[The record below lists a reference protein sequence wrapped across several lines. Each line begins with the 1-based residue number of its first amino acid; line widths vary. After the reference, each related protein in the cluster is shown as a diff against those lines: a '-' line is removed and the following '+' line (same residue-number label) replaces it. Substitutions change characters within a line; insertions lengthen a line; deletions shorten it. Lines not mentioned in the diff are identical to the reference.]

1 MKKVDVIVNYPDYV
15 KMKKHFPYSFRKK
28 FTITSIVII
37 LVFML
42 ALIPPD
48 SSTISDVAM
57 ADILFIAAA
66 YFLLKIIDILFRKQ
80 KYKKELY
87 RYPEHMKYTLSFYE
101 DYLEKKSET
110 VTKKIFYYQIKKKL
124 ETIDAIYFLL
134 NSKEILLIKKEDCN
148 SELLDYL
155 EEIHVDKQSIQC
167 LKSSN
172 TENDAK
178 FDKKISRIKL
188 VLMILFI
195 LTILSLIGG
204 MILPQVLTL
213 RDIPSFIVKYFP
225 NVTLHLGIV
234 HIDFPSVF
242 NISYLWSACFFLPIT
257 ILSVVLGIV
266 YRRKGFK
273 CIKNIVA
280 GIIVTVLLSCMIYF
294 SYHDDYQIEKD
305 YQETN
310 AYHSIIGEIL
320 PKEGRMFQMIW
331 YNSNSES
338 TYFYF
343 EDAKENE
350 KFRKKIQKNNH
361 WILAK
366 DVNTDLSYFVI
377 NSCHSTKEPC
387 YYSVY
392 IEELETYNKV
402 PKETGLY
409 TIYSMLY
416 DTEIHSIKM
425 QKFIYQYRK

>member
-15 KMKKHFPYSFRKK
+15 KMKKHFPYSFWKK
-28 FTITSIVII
+28 FIITSIVII

-48 SSTISDVAM
+48 PLTISDVAI
-57 ADILFIAAA
+57 ADILFIAVA
-66 YFLLKIIDILFRKQ
+66 YILLKIIDILFRKQ
-80 KYKKELY
+80 KYKRELY
-87 RYPEHMKYTLSFYE
+87 RYPEHMEYTLSFYE

-110 VTKKIFYYQIKKKL
+110 VTKKIFYYQIQKKV

-155 EEIHVDKQSIQC
+155 EEIHIDKQSIQC

-172 TENDAK
+172 TESDTK

-204 MILPQVLTL
+204 IILPQVLTL
-213 RDIPSFIVKYFP
+213 RDIPSFIVKDFP

-234 HIDFPSVF
+234 HIGFPSVF

-273 CIKNIVA
+273 CSKNIIA

-294 SYHDDYQIEKD
+294 SYHNDYQIEKD
-305 YQETN
+305 YQETR

-331 YNSNSES
+331 SDSNSEFD
-338 TYFYF
+338 YFYF

-350 KFRKKIQKNNH
+350 ELKNRIQGNNH
-361 WILAK
+361 WILPK
-366 DVNTDLSYFVI
+366 EVSTNLSYFVI
-377 NSCHSTKEPC
+377 NSCHSIKEPC

-392 IEELETYNKV
+392 IEELETYNEV

-416 DTEIHSIKM
+416 DTEIDSIKI
-425 QKFIYQYRK
+425 QKFLYQYRK